1 MNDLPQPTR
10 RESRNQKSKKSKFF
24 IILISLSIVLAG
36 AAYLGKSNIRLWLDA
51 VGGSEY
57 NSEGIGK
64 VAFLVNRGD
73 NGSIVAK
80 NLVAAGI
87 TKEYASTLRH
97 IYAANPTFFPGTYLI
112 PKEVS
117 TDVAI
122 RILTDPTQMVV
133 DKVTIREGLRIG
145 SVLTLLAEATGIAKK
160 DLVSASKKLSAFDL
174 PKNAPNL
181 EGYLFPAT
189 YSFDPSL
196 NAHEVLS
203 VMVTRTKEQLV
214 RDGVAKKD
222 WHKVLTLA
230 SVIQMEARQTQDFYK
245 VSRVFTN
252 RLAIGMHLQSDATV
266 SYGVDGSTVSTSN
279 ADRND
284 ANRYNTYRYP
294 GLPVGPIS
302 GAGATAIDAALHPVD
317 GSWLFFCAINLK
329 TGETVFSTTV
339 SEHGKAVERWRQWM
353 IENPGWNG

>member
-1 MNDLPQPTR
+1 MNEFPQPTR
-10 RESRNQKSKKSKFF
+10 RETRSKQSRKSKLL
-24 IILISLSIVLAG
+24 IIVLSIVIVLAG
-36 AAYLGKSNIRLWLDA
+36 AAYLGKSNIRLLLDA
-51 VGGSEY
+51 VSGSEY
-57 NSEGIGK
+57 TSGGIGED
-64 VAFLVNRGD
+64 AFAVNRGD
-73 NGSIVAK
+73 NGEIVAK

-112 PKEVS
+112 PKEVY

-122 RILTDPTQMVV
+122 RILTDPSQMVV
-133 DKVTIREGLRIG
+133 DKVTVREGLRIG
-145 SVLTLLAEATGIAKK
+145 RVLTLLADATGIAKQEF
-160 DLVSASKKLSAFDL
+160 VSASKKLSAFDL
-174 PKNAPNL
+174 PKSSPSL

-196 NAHEVLS
+196 DAHEILS

-214 RDGVAKKD
+214 QDGVAKKD
-222 WHKVLTLA
+222 WHKILTLA

-317 GSWLFFCAINLK
+317 GTWLFFCAINLK

-339 SEHGKAVERWRQWM
+339 AEHGRAVERWRQWM

>member
-10 RESRNQKSKKSKFF
+10 RESRNQQSKKSKFF

-51 VGGSEY
+51 VDGSEY

-73 NGSIVAK
+73 NGAIVAK

-145 SVLTLLAEATGIAKK
+145 SVLTLLAETTGIAKK